1 MPSSG
6 QRTWIGVWLDA
17 PTGKSFHCRLED
29 GWPNSGSFLRQE
41 IWVSYFS
48 CMPKHGIFVKADKL
62 KLDKRGR
69 DLHSYRSRRTKDSG
83 IRTWKENGIQPIW
96 GLNAQAKVQYRNVKT
111 LCQLPIHSRFVY
123 IFPFRTCSSFINPI
137 VFSLYAGI

>member
-1 MPSSG
+1 M
-6 QRTWIGVWLDA
+6 WLDA

-62 KLDKRGR
+62 ILDKRDR
-69 DLHSYRSRRTKDSG
+69 DLHIDLEELKIRAYEHGRKMASSPSG
-83 IRTWKENGIQPIW
+83 
-96 GLNAQAKVQYRNVKT
+96 A
-111 LCQLPIHSRFVY
+111 
-123 IFPFRTCSSFINPI
+123 
-137 VFSLYAGI
+137 